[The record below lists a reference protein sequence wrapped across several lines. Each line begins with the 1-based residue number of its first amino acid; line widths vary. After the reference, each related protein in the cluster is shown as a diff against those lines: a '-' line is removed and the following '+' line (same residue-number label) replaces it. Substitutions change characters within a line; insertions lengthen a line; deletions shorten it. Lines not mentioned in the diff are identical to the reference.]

1 MERLEYLAGAV
12 IFMVGDPA
20 LKSFLI
26 HSGKVELRRGTGDM
40 NDRAAQL
47 GPGDVFGEMSLIDER
62 PHSLSARAVT
72 NVELTAISRNEFEH
86 VMSLTPHDFRAHLI
100 TLFERLRVLSSQQS
114 GAPVIVRPTSKTIY
128 VTIHPL
134 TDLAASM
141 LPRGGLWIQK
151 FPFRIG
157 RAAMEFEATPPD
169 ANDLWL
175 KDSSPYNVSRNHAL
189 IEIED
194 GEVLLKDRGSSLGI
208 VVNDCQIGGNSYDRQ
223 MTLNEGDNT
232 VILGSFTSQFQFRI
246 NVQLI

>member
-72 NVELTAISRNEFEH
+72 NVALTAISRDEFEH
-86 VMSLTPHDFRAHLI
+86 VLSLTPHDFRAHLI
-100 TLFERLRVLSSQQS
+100 TLFERLRTLSSQQS
-114 GAPVIVRPTSKTIY
+114 GAPVIVKQTAKKIY
-128 VTIHPL
+128 VTIYPL
-134 TDLAASM
+134 TPLTASM
-141 LPRGGLWIQK
+141 IPREGLWIQK

-157 RAAMEFEATPPD
+157 RAAVDFEKTPPD

-194 GEVLLKDRGSSLGI
+194 GVVILKDRGSSLGI
-208 VVNDCQIGGNSYDRQ
+208 VVNESQIGGNSYDRQ
-223 MTLNEGDNT
+223 MPLKEGDNT
-232 VILGSFTSQFQFRI
+232 VILGSFMSPFQFRI
-246 NVQLI
+246 NIRLI